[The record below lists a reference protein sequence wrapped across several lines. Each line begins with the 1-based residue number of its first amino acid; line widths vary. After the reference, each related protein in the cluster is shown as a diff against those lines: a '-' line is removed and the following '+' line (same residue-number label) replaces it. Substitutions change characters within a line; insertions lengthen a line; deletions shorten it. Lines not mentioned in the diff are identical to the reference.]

1 MSLPPLRI
9 LALSG
14 SLRKA
19 SSNTALVDA
28 LALLAPQHIYIDRFT
43 SIADLPHFSPD
54 LECTTPLPSVVR
66 DLRSRVTQADGLI
79 ISCPEYARGVPGS
92 FKNALDWLVGSASD
106 DKAIALW
113 NTAPRAH
120 HAQDS
125 LRLILSTMLG
135 RIIEPACINI
145 ALSGNTLTAAQ
156 IAKDSELSAHIVSTL
171 SVLVGIL
178 SE

>member
-1 MSLPPLRI
+1 MSQPPLRI

-14 SLRKA
+14 SLRNS
-19 SSNTALVDA
+19 SSNTALLDA
-28 LALLAPQHIYIDRFT
+28 LTLLAPEHIHIDRYE
-43 SIADLPHFSPD
+43 SIADLPHFNPD
-54 LECTTPLPSVVR
+54 MESMTPLPAAVR
-66 DLRSRVTQADGLI
+66 DLRFRVAQADGLI

-120 HAQDS
+120 YAQDS

-135 RIIEPACINI
+135 RIIEPACITVP
-145 ALSGNTLTAAQ
+145 LSGNTRTAEEISQ
-156 IAKDSELSAHIVSTL
+156 DSDLSSRIVSTL
-171 SVLVGIL
+171 SVFA
-178 SE
+178 